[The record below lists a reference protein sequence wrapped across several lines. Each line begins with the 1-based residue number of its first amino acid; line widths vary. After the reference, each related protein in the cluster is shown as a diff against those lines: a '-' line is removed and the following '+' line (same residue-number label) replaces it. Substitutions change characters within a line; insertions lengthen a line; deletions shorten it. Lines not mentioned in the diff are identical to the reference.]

1 MSIRLYHVDAFTAKP
16 FAGNPAAVCLLPH
29 ERDSGWMRNVAREMN
44 LSETAFLVPRDDGFD
59 LRWFTPTV
67 EVDLCGHA
75 TLACA
80 HVLWRHENWAADKEL
95 HFHTHS
101 GLLTARKDGDW
112 IDLNFPATP
121 EQQVLPPPE
130 LLHGLGA
137 DNSYI
142 YIGKNQFDYLVEV
155 SDEETVRTLR
165 PNLRELKELD
175 ARCIVVTSRSSPPY
189 DFVSRCFGPAAGIDE
204 DPVTGS
210 SHCCLGPF
218 WRQRLGKD
226 TFLAY
231 QASARGGEVRVR
243 VAGERVYLGGQAVT
257 IAQGEM
263 QV

>member
-1 MSIRLYHVDAFTAKP
+1 MNIRLYHVDAFTHRP
-16 FAGNPAAVCLLPH
+16 FAGNPAAVCLLPE
-29 ERDSGWMRNVAREMN
+29 ERDEQWMQNVARELN
-44 LSETAFLVPRDDGFD
+44 LSETAFLVARDDGFH
-59 LRWFTPTV
+59 LRWFTTTV
-67 EVDLCGHA
+67 EVALCGHA
-75 TLACA
+75 TLASA
-80 HVLWRHENWAADKEL
+80 HVLWQHEDHAGSDEL
-95 HFHTHS
+95 HFHTLS

-112 IDLNFPATP
+112 IELNFPVTP
-121 EQQVLPPPE
+121 ERQVPPPPE

-137 DNSYI
+137 DNDYV
-142 YIGKNQFDYLVEV
+142 YIGKNEFDFVVEV
-155 SDEETVRTLR
+155 SSEETVRNLR

-218 WRQRLGKD
+218 WQERLGKD

-257 IAQGEM
+257 ISTGQLE
-263 QV
+263 V